1 MIRPATPK
9 GRRSRHVKS
18 FRSGAFT
25 ISPFRDYQIQATAE
39 LAVARRMTVSATA
52 PSLQAPGYTAA
63 AEIHPNASNSA
74 DLNARWRLIPYR
86 LTAPQHH
93 STSGPAYNLQCMGDP
108 VLPWFRLR
116 AGEADVHECAHDT
129 DEHAVQDD
137 LRVNPPS
144 QPHGNSECGDERRWW
159 NDVDQDSPCAAQE

>member
-9 GRRSRHVKS
+9 ARRSRHVKS

-25 ISPFRDYQIQATAE
+25 ISPFRNYQIQATAE

-86 LTAPQHH
+86 LTACQDHPTSSSAHH
-93 STSGPAYNLQCMGDP
+93 LQCMRDP
-108 VLPWFRLR
+108 VLPWLRLR
-116 AGEADVHECAHDT
+116 AGETYVHKRADDA
-129 DEHAVQDD
+129 DEHAVQDEV
-137 LRVNPPS
+137 RGNPPS